1 MAEMRTLAVYMIV
14 AWRLLYVDLVARTHP
29 DAPCTTFLQ
38 DDEWKDLWCH
48 RHKIP
53 VAPPTPPDVRTA
65 VRWLA
70 MLGGF
75 LGRKRDGEPGVKT
88 LWRGLRR
95 LQDLVEMWRI
105 MQPVPLTLS
114 PASCGPAPPCRHR
127 RPSSRHAR
135 PQAATAHDLP
145 PARPQPHRGRS
156 PLPTPH
162 SPGPQPLRRPLPAPN
177 RPHPHVLRSPNGM
190 WVTMRATHQGQPQ
203 YTNAINSSVSTA
215 PCHFNPAKPSLPQDP
230 LAESFKGVGRDA
242 FHRLEQ
248 SVTPR
253 LVRLLWR
260 FRPVLGRLWTPLLP
274 RQGIFPSNLRR
285 DCRDLSFRHRSSA
298 SGQRRHAAGAVLHGS
313 RLAQVRARPSLAIGY
328 LRPPPANF
336 ALVRNA
342 QLLIGCS

>member
-1 MAEMRTLAVYMIV
+1 MRTLAVYMIV

-127 RPSSRHAR
+127 RTSSRHAR

-145 PARPQPHRGRS
+145 PAALNPTGAAPRS
-156 PLPTPH
+156 PLPTP
-162 SPGPQPLRRPLPAPN
+162 RAPN
-177 RPHPHVLRSPNGM
+177 PF
-190 WVTMRATHQGQPQ
+190 A
-203 YTNAINSSVSTA
+203 
-215 PCHFNPAKPSLPQDP
+215 
-230 LAESFKGVGRDA
+230 GRY
-242 FHRLEQ
+242 
-248 SVTPR
+248 
-253 LVRLLWR
+253 
-260 FRPVLGRLWTPLLP
+260 LP
-274 RQGIFPSNLRR
+274 RTAHTPT
-285 DCRDLSFRHRSSA
+285 SF
-298 SGQRRHAAGAVLHGS
+298 G
-313 RLAQVRARPSLAIGY
+313 VRTECG
-328 LRPPPANF
+328 
-336 ALVRNA
+336 
-342 QLLIGCS
+342 